1 MKYSH
6 IEYSH
11 AKNIIKKHWIIYG
24 LTIIVALVMRYFCK
38 ATDSDTLKWIL
49 TPTTRWV
56 STLSGI
62 SFEYIPH
69 MGYINHFYQFLIAP
83 SCSGTRFMLLTF
95 IMLIFSFLYQIDSTL
110 KGFIWFIFSA
120 IFSYASTIFVN
131 SIRIIASIC
140 LPIRLE
146 DLQLI
151 HGFLTQDRLHTI
163 IGSTVYFSGLCI
175 IYIFV
180 SFIFKRIFLSTGFS
194 TIITPAFWYML
205 IVLAFPFLKR
215 LYKNEWEGFAGYA
228 ALVIGICFSV
238 TMLFRLIL
246 IPFFHKPGHE
256 KNI

>member
-1 MKYSH
+1 MKLSNLEFSH
-6 IEYSH
+6 T
-11 AKNIIKKHWIIYG
+11 KDIIKNHWIVYG
-24 LTIIVALVMRYFCK
+24 LTIIAALVMRYFCR
-38 ATDSDTLKWIL
+38 TNDSDTLTWIL
-49 TPTTRWV
+49 TPTTRCV

-83 SCSGTRFMLLTF
+83 SCSGSKFMLLTF

-110 KGFIWFIFSA
+110 KGIIWFILSA

-131 SIRIIASIC
+131 SIRIIASIY

-163 IGSTVYFSGLCI
+163 IGSTVYFSGLCL
-175 IYIFV
+175 IYILV
-180 SFIFKRIFLSTGFS
+180 SFIFRRIVLSTGFS
-194 TIITPAFWYML
+194 TIIAPAFWYML
-205 IVLAFPFLKR
+205 IVLALPFLKR
-215 LYKNEWEGFAGYA
+215 LYNNEWDGFAWYA
-228 ALVIGICFSV
+228 ALVALICFSV

-246 IPFFHKPGHE
+246 IPLFHKPGHE
-256 KNI
+256 KNV

>member
-6 IEYSH
+6 TEFSH
-11 AKNIIKKHWIIYG
+11 IKDITKKHLIIYG
-24 LTIIVALVMRYFCK
+24 LTIITTLVMRYFCR
-38 ATDSDTLKWIL
+38 TNDSDTLKWIL

-83 SCSGTRFMLLTF
+83 SCSGSRFMLLTF
-95 IMLIFSFLYQIDSTL
+95 IMLIFSFLYQIDTTL
-110 KGFIWFIFSA
+110 KGFIWFILSA
-120 IFSYASTIFVN
+120 AFSYVSTIFVN
-131 SIRIIASIC
+131 SIRIIASIYF
-140 LPIRLE
+140 PIRLE

-175 IYIFV
+175 IYILV

-194 TIITPAFWYML
+194 TIIAPAFWYML
-205 IVLAFPFLKR
+205 IVLALPFLKR
-215 LYKNEWEGFAGYA
+215 LYKNEWEGFAWYA
-228 ALVIGICFSV
+228 VLVVCICFSV
-238 TMLFRLIL
+238 TMLFRIVL
-246 IPFFHKPGHE
+246 IPFFHKSRHE